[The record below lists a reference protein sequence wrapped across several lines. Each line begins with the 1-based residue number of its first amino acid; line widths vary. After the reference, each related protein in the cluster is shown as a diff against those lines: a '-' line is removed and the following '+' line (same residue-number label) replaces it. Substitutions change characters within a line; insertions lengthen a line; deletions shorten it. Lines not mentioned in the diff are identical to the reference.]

1 MFSSRICLLDYAR
14 IMTSKNELDDS
25 ADIFQKTML
34 DRYTDRPDN
43 HLQNG
48 K

>member
-1 MFSSRICLLDYAR
+1 
-14 IMTSKNELDDS
+14 MTSKNELDDS